1 VSACPYLGLSDDP
14 TLMLSEPSPAHR
26 CLAVRP
32 AKSPNEAWQSNHC
45 LIGEHVR
52 CEYYSAAESD
62 PQRRRQAKATGRA
75 RRHKT
80 GAGSRVFVALLGALL
95 LGLLVAVA
103 VWGAGGQVQA
113 LALLGGMVKGAAP
126 VPEATQ
132 PATVA
137 GEGSEEATVAV
148 QVTLPAAPTT
158 PPPPTA
164 VPASATPT
172 ETPTPTPKRD
182 IVPGSRVLPD
192 EGRVLG
198 DSEARRVTLPVA
210 DALHASVDGQ
220 MAMAV
225 AEQHLAVSANSAT
238 SPTSTQAATPTPTM
252 TPSPTAAQA
261 KAASPTPSAE
271 ATLHV
276 LSPGARDTG
285 WWTDDP
291 ERPGEVGDSFLY
303 VGQLAYAT
311 FISAVRFDLLG
322 VPRGAPLLDGEF
334 TLTGLNDERFNRE
347 VPAIFRVQM
356 IAESELASFDGT
368 DFISV
373 FSAPASITSL
383 RDLPS
388 VESQVG
394 ATNRWTLDAN
404 VLRWLEQELLNGAG
418 SVTFRLSAVA
428 LPAGEETLFAWDSG
442 FGRKTQGMGPALML
456 KAGSPPPT
464 PPPLP
469 TREYLVATLTPV
481 PANVMTAVAHQAT
494 ATAMAQTV
502 GTYTPMPAF
511 VTPTP
516 LPTNL
521 ATLQANALAQGLPA
535 VVVNTPVPANDAEAT
550 EMAARATAVAVTTG
564 TYTPV
569 PTLYVTPFVVVPSP
583 PAENTATAVAR
594 LLEQELA
601 REVALET
608 PTPLPHNAIVGE
620 FVLATPTPANVATA
634 AVISLAATAD
644 AQIYGPATAT
654 PFHWIVI
661 TATPVPLPTWTPTLK
676 PVIFESEFTPTPIP
690 APTESVPT
698 TLPGEYRNLIFFKR
712 GEGEWAETWLVNPE
726 TGESGRVTREWLY
739 PLAKQQLTLS
749 PDGKFQVFVRSNDQ
763 GIPEI
768 YIHSVEWGSDR
779 KITFFSE
786 PSYDPAWSP
795 TGEWIAF
802 VSSNSGNDE
811 IYRISPDGSK
821 LEQLT
826 SNDWEWDKHPSW
838 SPDGSRITFF
848 SNRETGKTQ
857 IWVMNADGSGAQR
870 VVTSD
875 ESDMYPVWAR

>member
-126 VPEATQ
+126 VLEATQ
-132 PATVA
+132 PVTVA

-225 AEQHLAVSANSAT
+225 AEQRPAVSANSAT

-303 VGQLAYAT
+303 VGQLANAT

-535 VVVNTPVPANDAEAT
+535 VV
-550 EMAARATAVAVTTG
+550 
-564 TYTPV
+564 
-569 PTLYVTPFVVVPSP
+569 
-583 PAENTATAVAR
+583 
-594 LLEQELA
+594 
-601 REVALET
+601 
-608 PTPLPHNAIVGE
+608 
-620 FVLATPTPANVATA
+620 
-634 AVISLAATAD
+634 
-644 AQIYGPATAT
+644 
-654 PFHWIVI
+654 
-661 TATPVPLPTWTPTLK
+661 
-676 PVIFESEFTPTPIP
+676 
-690 APTESVPT
+690 
-698 TLPGEYRNLIFFKR
+698 
-712 GEGEWAETWLVNPE
+712 
-726 TGESGRVTREWLY
+726 SGRVTAVRRDAGGWQVDCEGSEVGTPVRTDGLGGGAGETASRFAGVVLALPAEQAQALLAGIAEAGGGTGRARPEARGQGGEARGLSLGQLGERVGGVSISPCWAVLLELRERVPVEYDGAFVGGSPLRWIARNNSKPGRRGGECWVLHAGPEWSREHLEAGGEWVAGELERAFWEATGLTDWGGTGGSVTARQAHRWRFALPEQ
-739 PLAKQQLTLS
+739 PLADPFLWC
-749 PDGKFQVFVRSNDQ
+749 P
-763 GIPEI
+763 
-768 YIHSVEWGSDR
+768 EWGL
-779 KITFFSE
+779 
-786 PSYDPAWSP
+786 
-795 TGEWIAF
+795 G
-802 VSSNSGNDE
+802 VCG
-811 IYRISPDGSK
+811 
-821 LEQLT
+821 
-826 SNDWEWDKHPSW
+826 DWCGGPRVEGGW
-838 SPDGSRITFF
+838 T
-848 SNRETGKTQ
+848 
-857 IWVMNADGSGAQR
+857 SGAR
-870 VVTSD
+870 LGEELAGWWSGREGVVTD
-875 ESDMYPVWAR
+875 